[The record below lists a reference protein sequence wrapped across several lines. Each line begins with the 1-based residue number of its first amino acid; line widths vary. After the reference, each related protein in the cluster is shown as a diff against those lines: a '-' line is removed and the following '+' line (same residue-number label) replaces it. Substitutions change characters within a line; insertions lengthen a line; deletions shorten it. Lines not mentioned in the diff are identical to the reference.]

1 MKRLFFLSV
10 LFALLGAWGTLA
22 QAEIYNLSVD
32 GVTVNDSN
40 QPDILGNGVFSYNP
54 STKTLTISGNYVAK
68 NNKPVITS
76 YIDGLTIYVAKD
88 SKFSFSSGTSRT
100 NSHIVAYE
108 PFVLTG
114 PGTLTLEGTYVS
126 TTEEI
131 IAPGYTK
138 SGINLRS
145 NGNIY
150 KATIKNAKLNIS
162 KVVSGIYT
170 VWNTSTT
177 IGHSILIDNSY
188 VNISTS
194 PTSDNDRFYEPD
206 VSSSVY
212 ASGTISC
219 FDIQLRNSK
228 YPNVKLS
235 AYTNNQRDHYYF
247 PVMKLLDSNGNELKE
262 IAIHPSKGYGVVIN
276 GYEVTDDNKND
287 VLGNGLISFDGN
299 KSIHLNGATAHY
311 ICNENLDGLI
321 IQTDKESTTRLLI
334 GTNGTTTT
342 VTGEKLN
349 VDASTCLG
357 CPISLSKQANLI
369 FKDTK
374 VSILKK
380 MSTTG
385 TNDNTKRCILADE
398 GSTLTFDYS
407 EADIESASGMGYL
420 NSSTKGSLVLNNCNV
435 TLPKDAQT
443 TNGWIYN
450 SDGTTLPDKVHIAKA
465 TLYDLWVGSTQVSSV
480 NQTDI
485 LGKGECSFDP
495 DTKTLTFN
503 KGILVSGTLVENKGV
518 SGLTIWITKDL
529 SLLGY
534 GIISN
539 KNLTLT
545 GPGKLQIFS
554 GNYNSIDMRDGATLT
569 VNNID
574 LETNNG
580 IIGNG
585 SAKLVVEST
594 ATVKASTSTGAIRGF
609 GGGIVLNSRAIQSP
623 TGATVK
629 DGTIVKSDGTVAT
642 EVTIGAP
649 AVNLRVA
656 GVGVTSSN
664 QNDILGDGAA
674 SYDPTTNTL
683 TLKGSINGNDK
694 QGIWSNLADLT
705 IQVAKNDLMVTSTG
719 SAGIVV
725 RGNTTIQGPGFL
737 SVKSTSGSGIL
748 VSQGAKLTIENIVM
762 DVSVS
767 GRYNVGIKGF
777 DYSSK
782 EQLLIRNASVQ
793 VHSEQDDAIADFHGG
808 ITLKGCSIMEPEGG
822 KIETSGSSGM
832 PYRIVDATGRR
843 AYTVKIGRSYN
854 LWVGG
859 IQVTDANRLDIRGDN
874 GSSYDPVE
882 NKLVLTKT
890 IDRETQEW
898 GNVEYGIQNEI
909 DGLTIYVK
917 ENITISS
924 FAIAMV
930 LRGSTTIAGGPLTVT
945 TESDACIWHAADL
958 ALENVQLS
966 AKGSTKNGIYGFS
979 EGGRLIINNS
989 AIYAE
994 GETAAIKEDS
1004 KNIILENCRI
1014 VAPEGGRVQNGTVV
1028 DSDGN
1033 IAAEVTIGNPADVN
1047 RDGTVDSADIV
1058 AVIKEMP
1065 DGDKKADV
1073 NGDGVIDSADIVAV
1087 IKAMK

>member
-1 MKRLFFLSV
+1 MKKFFLLSV
-10 LFALLGAWGTLA
+10 LCTLLGL
-22 QAEIYNLSVD
+22 
-32 GVTVNDSN
+32 
-40 QPDILGNGVFSYNP
+40 
-54 STKTLTISGNYVAK
+54 TKTA
-68 NNKPVITS
+68 
-76 YIDGLTIYVAKD
+76 AQE
-88 SKFSFSSGTSRT
+88 
-100 NSHIVAYE
+100 AYAV
-108 PFVLTG
+108 FT
-114 PGTLTLEGTYVS
+114 
-126 TTEEI
+126 
-131 IAPGYTK
+131 A
-138 SGINLRS
+138 
-145 NGNIY
+145 
-150 KATIKNAKLNIS
+150 
-162 KVVSGIYT
+162 
-170 VWNTSTT
+170 
-177 IGHSILIDNSY
+177 
-188 VNISTS
+188 
-194 PTSDNDRFYEPD
+194 ND
-206 VSSSVY
+206 
-212 ASGTISC
+212 
-219 FDIQLRNSK
+219 
-228 YPNVKLS
+228 
-235 AYTNNQRDHYYF
+235 
-247 PVMKLLDSNGNELKE
+247 
-262 IAIHPSKGYGVVIN
+262 
-276 GYEVTDDNKND
+276 
-287 VLGNGLISFDGN
+287 
-299 KSIHLNGATAHY
+299 
-311 ICNENLDGLI
+311 
-321 IQTDKESTTRLLI
+321 
-334 GTNGTTTT
+334 
-342 VTGEKLN
+342 
-349 VDASTCLG
+349 
-357 CPISLSKQANLI
+357 
-369 FKDTK
+369 
-374 VSILKK
+374 
-380 MSTTG
+380 
-385 TNDNTKRCILADE
+385 
-398 GSTLTFDYS
+398 STLTFYYDNLKASHTGRTFTLNSDDDPMWTKEPYKDVIKTAKFDVS
-407 EADIESASGMGYL
+407 FKSFRPTSTYKWFSLKNLTRIEKIQNLDTREVTTMYNMFAFCSVSTLDLSSFNTEKVTYMENMFYNCDKLKSLKLGTAFRTDNVTSMSGMFWGCKSLENLDLSHFNTQKIESMSYMFYWCQSLVSLNLSSFDTRNVIYMSYMFSNCSSLRTIYVSSSWDTSKVGASKNMFANCTRLIGGSGTLYEDSHVDKRYACIDNRPFQTGYL
-420 NSSTKGSLVLNNCNV
+420 TENKNYELWVGGTQVSLANRKDILGDGSC
-435 TLPKDAQT
+435 
-443 TNGWIYN
+443 
-450 SDGTTLPDKVHIAKA
+450 SFDGTTLAFKES
-465 TLYDLWVGSTQVSSV
+465 L
-480 NQTDI
+480 
-485 LGKGECSFDP
+485 
-495 DTKTLTFN
+495 
-503 KGILVSGTLVENKGV
+503 LVSGTLVENKGV
-518 SGLTIWITKDL
+518 SGLTIWIAKDL

-569 VNNID
+569 VNYID

-580 IIGNG
+580 IVGNG

-623 TGATVK
+623 AGATVK

-649 AVNLRVA
+649 IVNLRVA

-725 RGNTTIQGPGFL
+725 RGNTTIKGPGFL

-945 TESDACIWHAADL
+945 TKSDACIWHAADL

>member
-1 MKRLFFLSV
+1 MKKIIISLL
-10 LFALLGAWGTLA
+10 LYTLLGAWNTTV
-22 QAEIYNLSVD
+22 QA
-32 GVTVNDSN
+32 
-40 QPDILGNGVFSYNP
+40 
-54 STKTLTISGNYVAK
+54 
-68 NNKPVITS
+68 
-76 YIDGLTIYVAKD
+76 
-88 SKFSFSSGTSRT
+88 
-100 NSHIVAYE
+100 
-108 PFVLTG
+108 
-114 PGTLTLEGTYVS
+114 
-126 TTEEI
+126 
-131 IAPGYTK
+131 
-138 SGINLRS
+138 
-145 NGNIY
+145 
-150 KATIKNAKLNIS
+150 
-162 KVVSGIYT
+162 
-170 VWNTSTT
+170 
-177 IGHSILIDNSY
+177 
-188 VNISTS
+188 
-194 PTSDNDRFYEPD
+194 
-206 VSSSVY
+206 
-212 ASGTISC
+212 
-219 FDIQLRNSK
+219 
-228 YPNVKLS
+228 
-235 AYTNNQRDHYYF
+235 
-247 PVMKLLDSNGNELKE
+247 KE
-262 IAIHPSKGYGVVIN
+262 YDLWIFGKQ
-276 GYEVTDDNKND
+276 VTDDNRKDIKND
-287 VLGNGLISFDGN
+287 GSCSYDPVLNQLTIN
-299 KSIHLNGATAHY
+299 
-311 ICNENLDGLI
+311 
-321 IQTDKESTTRLLI
+321 
-334 GTNGTTTT
+334 
-342 VTGEKLN
+342 
-349 VDASTCLG
+349 
-357 CPISLSKQANLI
+357 
-369 FKDTK
+369 
-374 VSILKK
+374 KK
-380 MSTTG
+380 MSGGTSPFITNSIDGLEVYVAEDAKITCRGNMMELNRNTT
-385 TNDNTKRCILADE
+385 I
-398 GSTLTFDYS
+398 
-407 EADIESASGMGYL
+407 
-420 NSSTKGSLVLNNCNV
+420 
-435 TLPKDAQT
+435 
-443 TNGWIYN
+443 
-450 SDGTTLPDKVHIAKA
+450 
-465 TLYDLWVGSTQVSSV
+465 
-480 NQTDI
+480 
-485 LGKGECSFDP
+485 
-495 DTKTLTFN
+495 
-503 KGILVSGTLVENKGV
+503 
-518 SGLTIWITKDL
+518 
-529 SLLGY
+529 
-534 GIISN
+534 
-539 KNLTLT
+539 T
-545 GPGKLQIFS
+545 GPGKLTLTTNITAQYGINCFGSILTIKNANLALSVPSQNAIIGSTSEKGQLIIDRSNLEVSGKISGFMGGITLTNCEVVEPAGVRYNSSTGSLVDLS
-554 GNYNSIDMRDGATLT
+554 GNETTSFITKANEIYYDLYVGCKQVLATNLEDILGKDECSYDPETKTLTLKKSIVEKNCVSIENVGIDGLIVKTDSAVGLFGHGIISQKNIILTGSGSLSVYPYFDAIEILDGATLT
-569 VNNID
+569 IKD
-574 LETNNG
+574 LTMDLHGNECKG
-580 IIGNG
+580 IYGKGNE
-585 SAKLVVEST
+585 KLVVEGTAKITIEST
-594 ATVKASTSTGAIRGF
+594 EGAVCGF
-609 GGGIVLNSRAIQSP
+609 GQGIELKDRAIQSP
-623 TGATVK
+623 AGATVK

-649 AVNLRVA
+649 VVNLRVA

-705 IQVAKNDLMVTSTG
+705 IQVTKNDLMVTSTG
-719 SAGIVV
+719 SASIVV
-725 RGNTTIQGPGFL
+725 RGNTTIKGPGWL

-874 GSSYDPVE
+874 GSSYNPVE

-994 GETAAIKEDS
+994 GETAAIKEES